1 MVMKTKIY
9 YVALLIVMV
18 LAVTSSDQVFGKDF
32 NSKKVLDLSGEWRY
46 VLDKSDIGLSQKW
59 YDSLFVGRI
68 ILPGTLDGAGVGQP
82 NALIPKLEKPQ
93 ILHLTRKFS
102 YVGPAW
108 YVKEFDVPQEWAN
121 RGLVLNLER
130 VLWSSNVWV
139 DGTFLGESKSL
150 VAPHQYSISGLS
162 AGKHRIA
169 IRIDNRKKFDVSVN
183 DMAHAYTNE
192 TQVMWNGVIGDLSLQ
207 LRDKLN
213 VKSISVFPDIQK
225 KGVKVVVDV
234 ANETGKPIK
243 GNVSISAFFK
253 GSHIK
258 AKVEKFSAGGNR
270 AKIETFYSL
279 GNKVELWN
287 EFNPNVYTL
296 NVAVSSGK
304 LSDKA
309 STTFGMRTLTN
320 QNGSLQLNESQIF
333 LRGTLECCIFPLTG
347 NPPMDKA
354 GWQKVF
360 GAAKQWGLNHLRF
373 HSWCPPKAAFEVAD
387 EMGFYLQVELPLW
400 SLTVGKDTAT
410 THFIEHEAQRIIA
423 EYGNHPSFCLWSMG
437 NELEGDANILS
448 SLVSRLKVQ
457 DPRHLYTAT
466 TFSFQKGLGTAPQPY
481 DDYFVT
487 QWTKNGWIRGQGI
500 FNSEAPSFDK
510 NYSKPLQGIN
520 IPVVSHEIGQYS
532 VYPNLKEIEKY
543 TGSLIPLNLMAV
555 KADLERKGLLDKADD
570 FLNASGKLAAILYKE
585 EIERALKTPEFSGFQ
600 LLDLHDFPG
609 QGTALVGLLDAF
621 WDSKGIIS
629 ASEFREFCGPVVPLI
644 NFPKAVYL
652 SSDTL
657 TAFAAT
663 ANFTGTPI
671 TSKRLVWSL
680 SKSSNELVAS
690 GTIDA
695 CNLAVGYTANLGKI
709 DVPLRSIRQAEQ
721 LTIKLAIE
729 GTSYQNS
736 WSIWVYPFHLEVN
749 AGDVVVT
756 SNVQVAQKALG
767 EGRKVLFN
775 PNSKEVKGIEGK
787 FVPVFW
793 SPVHFPK
800 QAGTMG
806 ILCDPKN
813 PALANFPT
821 ESYSNWQWWDLTI
834 NSTTVILDSISRVTP
849 LVEMI
854 DNFVNNRH
862 LASVFEARVGKGTLV
877 FSSID
882 VTSNLE
888 KRPVAK
894 QMLYSLLS
902 YMNGSSF
909 NPKYELKPEEISK
922 LISTQVDKSATNR
935 GGDVY

>member
-1 MVMKTKIY
+1 MKTKAY
-9 YVALLIVMV
+9 YAAILIGMV
-18 LAVTSSDQVFGKDF
+18 LSVASAKQGFGVDV
-32 NSKKVLDLSGEWRY
+32 NSKRVLALSGEWRY
-46 VLDKSDIGLSQKW
+46 ALDKNDVGVTQKW

-68 ILPGTLDGAGVGQP
+68 VLPGTLDGAGIGNP
-82 NALIPKLEKPQ
+82 NTLLPKLEKPQ

-108 YVKEFDVPQEWAN
+108 YVKEFVVPKDWAN
-121 RGLVLNLER
+121 KELVLNLER

-150 VAPHQYSISGLS
+150 VAPHRYAISGLS

-169 IRIDNRKKFDVSVN
+169 IRIDNRKQFDISVN

-207 LRDKLN
+207 MKDRLS
-213 VKSISVFPDIQK
+213 VKSISVFPDIEK
-225 KGVKVVVDV
+225 KGVRVIVDV
-234 ANETGKPIK
+234 ANETGKP
-243 GNVSISAFFK
+243 VSGTVKFSALLK
-253 GSHIK
+253 DTPVK
-258 AKVEKFSAGGNR
+258 ATVEKFAISGNHG
-270 AKIETFYSL
+270 KIESFYSL
-279 GNKVELWN
+279 GNDAALWN

-296 NVAVSSGK
+296 SVALNSGK

-309 STTFGMRTLTN
+309 STTFGMRKLSN
-320 QNGSLQLNESQIF
+320 ENGYLQLNGTRIY
-333 LRGTLECCIFPLTG
+333 LRGTLECCIFPLSG

-373 HSWCPPKAAFEVAD
+373 HSWCPPQAAFEVAD
-387 EMGFYLQVELPLW
+387 EMGFYLQIELPLW

-410 THFIEHEAQRIIA
+410 THFLEHEAQRIVA

-448 SLVSRLKVQ
+448 SLMSSLKAQ
-457 DPRHLYTAT
+457 DPRHLYTTT
-466 TFSFQKGLGTAPQPY
+466 TFSFQKGLGTAPQPN

-487 QWTKNGWIRGQGI
+487 QWTNNGWIRGQGI
-500 FNSEAPSFDK
+500 FNSEPPSFDK
-510 NYSKPLQGIN
+510 SYSKPLQGVTV
-520 IPVVSHEIGQYS
+520 PVISHEIGQYS

-555 KADLERKGLLDKADD
+555 KADLERKGLLHKADD
-570 FLNASGKLAAILYKE
+570 FLHASGKLAAILYKE

-621 WDSKGIIS
+621 WESKGIVTPN
-629 ASEFREFCGPVVPLI
+629 EFKAFCGPVVPLA

-657 TAFAAT
+657 RASAAI
-663 ANFTGTPI
+663 ANFTGAPI
-671 TSKRLVWSL
+671 SQKRFTWTL
-680 SKSSNELVAS
+680 SNGSNGVVAS
-690 GTIDA
+690 GAIDA
-695 CNLAVGYTANLGKI
+695 SSLAVGYTANLGKI
-709 DVPLRSIRQAEQ
+709 EAPLLTISKAQQ
-721 LTIKLAIE
+721 LTLKLGVE
-729 GTSYQNS
+729 GTPYQNS
-736 WSIWVYPFHLEVN
+736 WNIWVYPAHLAVN
-749 AGDVVVT
+749 AGEVVVT
-756 SNVQVAQKALG
+756 TDVQAAQKALS

-775 PNSKEVKGIEGK
+775 PKWKEVKGIEGK

-806 ILCDPKN
+806 VLCNPSN

-821 ESYSNWQWWDLTI
+821 EPFTDWQWWDLNI
-834 NSTTVILDSISRVTP
+834 NSTTVILDSISTVTP

-862 LASVFEARVGKGTLV
+862 LASIFEAKVGKGTLV

-882 VTSNLE
+882 VASNLE
-888 KRPVAK
+888 KRPVAR
-894 QMLYSLLS
+894 QLLYSLLS

-909 NPKYELKPEEISK
+909 NPQHELKPDELTKLTTTKTEENAK
-922 LISTQVDKSATNR
+922 KKSE
-935 GGDVY
+935 DIY